1 MNTIYWITRLDAI
14 CAALGGLVLVLV
26 LTLIGCIVVY
36 AYFADDFYY
45 NEEKQEVVN
54 RKIKRIGRRSC
65 IALIV
70 TTLLLIFIPSTKE
83 AFAIY
88 GIGGTIDYIK
98 SNEKAKQLPDKV
110 IDALDR
116 YVDTIANDSIK

>member
-14 CAALGGLVLVLV
+14 CVALGWLAAILV
-26 LTLIGCIVVY
+26 LTLIGCFA
-36 AYFADDFYY
+36 AYFYFTDEFYY
-45 NEEKQEVVN
+45 SKEKQEICN
-54 RKIKRIGRRSC
+54 EKIKIIGKRSC

-70 TTLLLIFIPSTKE
+70 TTLLLVFIPSTKE

-98 SNEKAKQLPDKV
+98 NNDKTKQLPDKV
-110 IDALDR
+110 INALDR